1 MNKEQ
6 RQFNPPAKP
15 GQTGL
20 LQHQRLR
27 GDSITCGSV
36 SVTPVS
42 RRISLR
48 LPGWLG
54 KDKGQVFIFQ
64 QPAAVIVKRH
74 DRAGTRTQTIPIYDL
89 THIILVSMFGLTA
102 VVLYVLMR
110 ANRRT

>member
-1 MNKEQ
+1 MSKEQ

-20 LQHQRLR
+20 LQHHRMQ

-36 SVTPVS
+36 SVTPIS
-42 RRISLR
+42 RRISLG

-64 QPAAVIVKRH
+64 QPAAVIVKRA
-74 DRAGTRTQTIPIYDL
+74 DRTQTIPIYDL